1 VSAKKNRKIYIM
13 SLITVSNTK
22 GVKKMGKRKISPHDG
37 ELVYGVIEEKEYA
50 ESLAAGAVEFEL
62 RLT

>member
-1 VSAKKNRKIYIM
+1 M